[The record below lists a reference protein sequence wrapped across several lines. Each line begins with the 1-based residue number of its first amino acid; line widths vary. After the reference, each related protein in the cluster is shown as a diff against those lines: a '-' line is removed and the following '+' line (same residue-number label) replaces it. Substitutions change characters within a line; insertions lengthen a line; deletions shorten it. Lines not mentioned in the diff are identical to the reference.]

1 MGLLVRFIGSG
12 TWTNH
17 TGDALYAVLIYLL
30 MAAVVVRVPSWQ
42 TAAAAL
48 AACTAV
54 ELLQLSP
61 LPAALGEI
69 FPPAR
74 LVFGTTFG
82 MLDLVSYATGVL
94 AAGLLDGVLRRR
106 LGVRRFGSR
115 SQGSAVPA
123 EDSGQNVP

>member
-1 MGLLVRFIGSG
+1 MGSG

-30 MAAVVVRVPSWQ
+30 VAAVASRIPSWQ
-42 TAAAAL
+42 AAAAAL
-48 AACTAV
+48 AVCTAV

-82 MLDLVSYATGVL
+82 MLDLVSYGTGVL
-94 AAGLLDGVLRRR
+94 AAGLLDGVLCRR
-106 LGVRRFGSR
+106 LDVRRPGSR
-115 SQGSAVPA
+115 SLSGAVPA
-123 EDSGQNVP
+123 EASGQDVP

>member
-1 MGLLVRFIGSG
+1 MGSG

-30 MAAVVVRVPSWQ
+30 VAAVASRNPSVLIS
-42 TAAAAL
+42 AAAL
-48 AACTAV
+48 AVCTAV

-106 LGVRRFGSR
+106 LGAPRSGRRIHSGAV
-115 SQGSAVPA
+115 SAEA
-123 EDSGQNVP
+123 SARTCRR

>member
-1 MGLLVRFIGSG
+1 VRFVGSG

-17 TGDALYAVLIYLL
+17 TGDALYAVLVYLL
-30 MAAVVVRVPSWQ
+30 VAAVAPRIPGVL

-48 AACTAV
+48 TVCAAV

-82 MLDLVSYATGVL
+82 MLDLVSYGTGVL
-94 AAGLLDGVLRRR
+94 AAGLLDRVLRRR
-106 LGVRRFGSR
+106 PRGRGHISN
-115 SQGSAVPA
+115 VPA
-123 EDSGQNVP
+123 EASGQIVP

>member
-1 MGLLVRFIGSG
+1 MGSG
-12 TWTNH
+12 TWINH

-30 MAAVVVRVPSWQ
+30 VAAVASRIPSWQ
-42 TAAAAL
+42 AAAAAL
-48 AACTAV
+48 AVCTAV

-82 MLDLVSYATGVL
+82 MLDLVSYGTGVL
-94 AAGLLDGVLRRR
+94 AAGLLDGVLCRR
-106 LGVRRFGSR
+106 LDDRRPGSR
-115 SQGSAVPA
+115 SLSGAVPA
-123 EDSGQNVP
+123 EASGQDVP

>member
-1 MGLLVRFIGSG
+1 MVRFAGSG

-30 MAAVVVRVPSWQ
+30 VAAVTPRIPSVL

-48 AACTAV
+48 AVCTAV

-82 MLDLVSYATGVL
+82 MLDLVSYGTGVL

-106 LGVRRFGSR
+106 LRVRRLGSR
-115 SQGSAVPA
+115 SHSGAVA
-123 EDSGQNVP
+123 ADASGQNVP

>member
-1 MGLLVRFIGSG
+1 MGSG

-30 MAAVVVRVPSWQ
+30 VAAVASRIPSWQ
-42 TAAAAL
+42 AAAAAL
-48 AACTAV
+48 AVCTAV

-82 MLDLVSYATGVL
+82 MLDLVSYGTGVL
-94 AAGLLDGVLRRR
+94 AAALLDSVLRRPC
-106 LGVRRFGSR
+106 GVRRPGSR
-115 SQGSAVPA
+115 SPDGAVPTEA
-123 EDSGQNVP
+123 SGQIVP